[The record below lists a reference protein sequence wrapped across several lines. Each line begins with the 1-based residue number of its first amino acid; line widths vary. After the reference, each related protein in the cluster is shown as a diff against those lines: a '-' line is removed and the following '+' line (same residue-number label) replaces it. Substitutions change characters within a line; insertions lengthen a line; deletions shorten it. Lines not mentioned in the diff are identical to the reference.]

1 MFENLFEEANSI
13 IKQNL
18 EKEADK
24 YILESD
30 NLDEAEF
37 TEGLEEILHVDDYE
51 EVIVESIEDLED
63 LGLMEYEDMDL
74 DEDDYDSG
82 DSEEVDDSDE
92 VDSLDELSTPE
103 EDSYTSEDD
112 DENGED
118 DDWLEESW
126 LFEVEG

>member
-13 IKQNL
+13 IKQNQEL
-18 EKEADK
+18 ETDN

-30 NLDEAEF
+30 SLDEVEF

-82 DSEEVDDSDE
+82 DSEEVDDSD
-92 VDSLDELSTPE
+92 SLDELSTPE

>member
-1 MFENLFEEANSI
+1 MFENLFEEANSV

-18 EKEADK
+18 EEEADK

-30 NLDEAEF
+30 NLDEVEF
-37 TEGLEEILHVDDYE
+37 TEGLEEILYADDYE
-51 EVIVESIEDLED
+51 EVIVESIEDFED

-74 DEDDYDSG
+74 DDEDDYVAG

-92 VDSLDELSTPE
+92 VDTIDELATPE
-103 EDSYTSEDD
+103 EDSYSSEDS
-112 DENGED
+112 DEYGD

-126 LFEVEG
+126 LFELED